1 MVVMRLSGKLEN
13 RDAWVTHGV
22 CPIEKAMGVVGSRNA
37 MLIMREAFYGT
48 TRFEDFGHRVG
59 MSDATTASNLKAL
72 VEAGLLTR
80 SSYKEAGHRTRF
92 EYVLT
97 EAGRD
102 LMPVVVGLFNWGMK
116 HAAAPP
122 PLAIDHDGCGTHVD
136 VRLVCDAGH
145 EVAAEDL
152 ELRVAR

>member
-1 MVVMRLSGKLEN
+1 MALMRLSGKLED
-13 RDAWVTHGV
+13 RDAWSAHGV

-48 TRFEDFGHRVG
+48 TRFEEFGDRVG

-80 SSYKEAGHRTRF
+80 SSYKEAGQRARS

-102 LMPVVVGLFNWGMK
+102 LVPVVIGLFTWGMK
-116 HAAAPP
+116 HAASPP
-122 PLAIDHDGCGTHVD
+122 PLAIDHDDCGRHVD
-136 VRLVCDAGH
+136 VRLVCEAGH

-152 ELRVAR
+152 ALRVAR

>member
-1 MVVMRLSGKLEN
+1 MLIMRLSGKLED
-13 RDAWVTHGV
+13 RGTWVTHGV

-59 MSDATTASNLKAL
+59 MSDATTSANLKAL
-72 VEAGLLTR
+72 VEAGLLAR
-80 SSYKEAGHRTRF
+80 SSYKEAGHRTRP

-122 PLAIDHDGCGTHVD
+122 PLAIDHDGCGQQVD
-136 VRLVCDAGH
+136 VRLVCEAGH
-145 EVAAEDL
+145 DVAPDNL